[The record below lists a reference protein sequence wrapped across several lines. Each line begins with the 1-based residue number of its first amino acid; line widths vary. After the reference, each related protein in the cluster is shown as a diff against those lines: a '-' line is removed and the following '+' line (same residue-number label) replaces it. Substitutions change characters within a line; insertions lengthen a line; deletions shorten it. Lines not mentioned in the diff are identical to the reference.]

1 MTTLLDGS
9 PYQGYLYAY
18 PHKTAYR
25 PLRPRPALGDV
36 WAAEDRA
43 ALFLYL
49 HIPFC
54 EMRCGFCNLFTR
66 TRPPAEQVSAYL
78 AQLRTQAAVV
88 SRELGDAT
96 FARAAV
102 GGGTPTYLTAAEL
115 TDLFSILT
123 DVLGV
128 DLAGAE
134 LSVETSPATAT
145 PDRLAVLAAHHTR
158 RVSIGVQSFLD
169 AEAHAAGRPQKRAEV
184 DRALGAIREA
194 ALPVLNLDLIYGIP
208 GQTARTWD
216 ESLRTALTWHP
227 EEIYLYPLYVRPL
240 TGLGRRAGDLLVGP
254 GRRADDPTRVGDPGL
269 ATGPGLT
276 NDPGVATGR
285 AGESDFDPA
294 WDAARLALY
303 RQGRDTL
310 RAAGYRQ
317 LSMRQFRRAD
327 VPDPQ
332 GADYCCQDDGMVG
345 LGCGARS
352 YTRDLHYSFDYAVG
366 VGEVRA
372 IIDDYVSRPAGDF
385 RHAEFGFTL
394 DGTEQRRRWL
404 LKSLLRAEGVDPA
417 GYAARF
423 GTTVAHD
430 FPQLT
435 ALSDRDWLTTAP
447 AQPTSVAGLAAPG
460 TGTRAPAQPTSVA
473 DPAAPGT
480 VPLAPALPQPTSA
493 APGAGPGRP
502 ALTAP
507 DRLVLTDEG
516 LAHGDLIGPWLV
528 SGEVRAA
535 MAGHT
540 PR

>member
-1 MTTLLDGS
+1 MLDGS

-36 WAAEDRA
+36 WAAEDRT

-78 AQLRTQAAVV
+78 AQLRTQATVV
-88 SRELGDAT
+88 SRELGDAR

-102 GGGTPTYLTAAEL
+102 GGGTPTYLTSAEL

-123 DVLGV
+123 DELGV

-184 DRALGAIREA
+184 DRALGAIREV

-216 ESLRTALTWHP
+216 ESLRTALTWNP

-254 GRRADDPTRVGDPGL
+254 GRRTNDLGGANDPGRANGLGGANDPGRADDPGR
-269 ATGPGLT
+269 TGEP
-276 NDPGVATGR
+276 D
-285 AGESDFDPA
+285 SDPA

-327 VPDPQ
+327 VPDP
-332 GADYCCQDDGMVG
+332 GGVDYCCQDDGMVG

-372 IIDDYVSRPAGDF
+372 IIDDYVSRPAEDF

-404 LKSLLRAEGVDPA
+404 LKSLLRAEGVDPD

-435 ALSDRDWLTTAP
+435 ALSDRGWLTTAP
-447 AQPTSVAGLAAPG
+447 SVAE
-460 TGTRAPAQPTSVA
+460 
-473 DPAAPGT
+473 PAAPNTGPL
-480 VPLAPALPQPTSA
+480 VPVPPQPASGTEPA
-493 APGAGPGRP
+493 ASGTAPGRP
-502 ALTAP
+502 PLGTPP